1 MSLTAQLLSALKAN
15 KMDDIKVYGLNT
27 FAFFMSIFDR
37 VDAILKVTL
46 LLVSIGYTIAKWYQ
60 LHKGKKE
67 E

>member
-1 MSLTAQLLSALKAN
+1 MSLTARLLSVLKAS
-15 KMDDIKVYGLNT
+15 KMDDIKVYSLNT

-37 VDAILKVTL
+37 VDAILKITL

>member
-1 MSLTAQLLSALKAN
+1 MSSKAQLLSVLKAN

>member
-1 MSLTAQLLSALKAN
+1 
-15 KMDDIKVYGLNT
+15 MDDIKVYGLNT

>member
-1 MSLTAQLLSALKAN
+1 MSSKAQLLSVLKAN

-37 VDAILKVTL
+37 VDAILKITL
-46 LLVSIGYTIAKWYQ
+46 LLVSIGYTITKWYQ

>member
-1 MSLTAQLLSALKAN
+1 MSYKARLLSVLKES
-15 KMDDIKVYGLNT
+15 KMDDIKVYSLNT

-37 VDAILKVTL
+37 VDAILKITL
-46 LLVSIGYTIAKWYQ
+46 LLVSIGYTIAKWYE

>member
-1 MSLTAQLLSALKAN
+1 MLKASR
-15 KMDDIKVYGLNT
+15 MDDIKVYGLNT

-60 LHKGKKE
+60 LHKGKK
-67 E
+67 